1 MNSAP
6 PFLRKVKYGLVIG
19 AFIGSFL
26 LLQCNQSSSHDEYL
40 NGKAADQTQSQ
51 KFWNSASNTLKK
63 ITLSDSEVV
72 RNVKWLQPLNSLNE
86 KIELSETQP
95 KSGKSYSL
103 YLDDSDL
110 NFVDVLYITNKNN
123 QINKIVFDVYV
134 EDKLNTIKLL
144 TEFERYFSVKHGKK
158 TTQGLVSI
166 WESKNKSRIQLEDVS
181 TSKDPGIKLI
191 YELID

>member
-1 MNSAP
+1 MKSAP
-6 PFLRKVKYGLVIG
+6 PFFGKAKYRLVIVTLL
-19 AFIGSFL
+19 GSLL
-26 LLQCNQSSSHDEYL
+26 LLQCNKPSNHDANL
-40 NGKAADQTQSQ
+40 NGKASDQTQSQ
-51 KFWNSASNTLKK
+51 RFWSSASETFQK
-63 ITLSDSEVV
+63 ITLSDSAVV

-110 NFVDVLYITNKNN
+110 NFVDIIYITTRNN

-134 EDKLNTIKLL
+134 ENKLNSTKLL
-144 TEFERYFSVKHGKK
+144 TEFERYFSVKHGNKI
-158 TTQGLVSI
+158 TQGQISI
-166 WESKNKSRIQLEDVS
+166 WESKNKSRIQLEDIS

>member
-26 LLQCNQSSSHDEYL
+26 LLQCNQSSNHDEYL

-110 NFVDVLYITNKNN
+110 NFVDVVYITNKNN

-134 EDKLNTIKLL
+134 EDELNTIKLL
-144 TEFERYFSVKHGKK
+144 TEFEQYFSVKHGKK

>member
-6 PFLRKVKYGLVIG
+6 PFLRKVNYGLVIG
-19 AFIGSFL
+19 AFIGSLL
-26 LLQCNQSSSHDEYL
+26 LLQCNQSSNHDEYL

-72 RNVKWLQPLNSLNE
+72 RNVKWLQPLDSLNE

-110 NFVDVLYITNKNN
+110 NFVDVVYITNKNN

-144 TEFERYFSVKHGKK
+144 TEFEQYFSVKHGKK

-166 WESKNKSRIQLEDVS
+166 WESKNKSRVQLEDVS

>member
-6 PFLRKVKYGLVIG
+6 PFFGKATYRLVIVTLL
-19 AFIGSFL
+19 GSLL
-26 LLQCNQSSSHDEYL
+26 LLQCNQSSNNDANL

-51 KFWNSASNTLKK
+51 RFWNNASNTLQK
-63 ITLSDSEVV
+63 ITLSDSAVV

-110 NFVDVLYITNKNN
+110 NFVDVIYMTNKNN

-144 TEFERYFSVKHGKK
+144 TEFEQYFSVKHGKK
-158 TTQGLVSI
+158 TIQGQVSI